1 MPVEVLV
8 AIIGAIQAIG
18 VAIIGALINRNSKER
33 EQREAAREQR
43 EAARE
48 QRDACNYDLLFAVAD
63 GTEVLLQQA
72 HGEQVNGNV
81 DEALRSIRKAKS
93 ECNHLYNKQV
103 AKL

>member
-18 VAIIGALINRNSKER
+18 VAIISGLITRNSK
-33 EQREAAREQR
+33 QRDKRDEAREK
-43 EAARE
+43 
-48 QRDACNYDLLFAVAD
+48 RDACNYDLLFAVAD

-72 HGEQVNGNV
+72 HGEQMNGNV

>member
-33 EQREAAREQR
+33 EKR

-72 HGEQVNGNV
+72 HGEQMNGNV

>member
-33 EQREAAREQR
+33 EQRD
-43 EAARE
+43 AARE

-72 HGEQVNGNV
+72 HGEQMNGNV

-93 ECNHLYNKQV
+93 ECNHLYNSQI

>member
-1 MPVEVLV
+1 MPIEVLV

-18 VAIIGALINRNSKER
+18 VAIIGGLISLKTKARDKR
-33 EQREAAREQR
+33 EE
-43 EAARE
+43 ARE

-72 HGEQVNGNV
+72 HGEQMNGNV
-81 DEALRSIRKAKS
+81 DQALSSIRKAKS
-93 ECNHLYNKQV
+93 ECNHLYNSQV

>member
-1 MPVEVLV
+1 MPVEVLI

-33 EQREAAREQR
+33 EKR

-72 HGEQVNGNV
+72 HGEQMNGNV
-81 DEALRSIRKAKS
+81 DEALKSIRKAKA
-93 ECNHLYNKQV
+93 ECNHLYNEQV

>member
-1 MPVEVLV
+1 MPVEVLI

-18 VAIIGALINRNSKER
+18 VAIIGGLITLGQN
-33 EQREAAREQR
+33 QRDKRDEAREK
-43 EAARE
+43 
-48 QRDACNYDLLFAVAD
+48 RDACNYDLLFAVAD

-72 HGEQVNGNV
+72 HGEQMNGNV
-81 DEALRSIRKAKS
+81 DEALKSIRKAKS